1 MTSSMLA
8 SIPNFHSPNPQHP
21 SLDIVVG
28 WNSKRA
34 YYIYQRDFALPP
46 THDPKKRC
54 SYTIT
59 YLPSNTHTKH
69 PNEVPSPHWT
79 LIEFLLKPKQHP
91 LPYFENKDLLH
102 KPLSLYLSTT
112 SIYLKKASLKS
123 LMFLMANPLPFRI
136 TYLILF
142 DPHYPSSTLISPIPQ
157 KLLLKTHQFPNRKE
171 KKRREEITKLTRV
184 ILPQKDKVHC
194 FHLANLLHNFLMIG
208 THAISFLR
216 LTPMKMPR

>member
-1 MTSSMLA
+1 ML
-8 SIPNFHSPNPQHP
+8 SHLHMIPKRDVHIPLHTFQVTHIPNTPMKFLHHIES
-21 SLDIVVG
+21 
-28 WNSKRA
+28 
-34 YYIYQRDFALPP
+34 
-46 THDPKKRC
+46 
-54 SYTIT
+54 
-59 YLPSNTHTKH
+59 
-69 PNEVPSPHWT
+69 

-123 LMFLMANPLPFRI
+123 LMFLMANPLPLRI

-157 KLLLKTHQFPNRKE
+157 KLLLKTHQFPNKKE

-208 THAISFLR
+208 THVISFLR

>member
-69 PNEVPSPHWT
+69 PNEVPSPHWIPNRVPFET
-79 LIEFLLKPKQHP
+79 QATSFTILWKQRSSPQTPIIISIHHLHLLKK
-91 LPYFENKDLLH
+91 
-102 KPLSLYLSTT
+102 
-112 SIYLKKASLKS
+112 SIIEKFNVL
-123 LMFLMANPLPFRI
+123 NGQ
-136 TYLILF
+136 
-142 DPHYPSSTLISPIPQ
+142 PSPP
-157 KLLLKTHQFPNRKE
+157 
-171 KKRREEITKLTRV
+171 
-184 ILPQKDKVHC
+184 
-194 FHLANLLHNFLMIG
+194 
-208 THAISFLR
+208 
-216 LTPMKMPR
+216 